1 MSRALLIS
9 ATKMSSNQRTSK
21 RILRK
26 RSCSQMHLTI
36 CFTKPSG
43 VCSHAVNELSPG
55 VGRERE
61 VKTTVCLFHH
71 QQPFISEYFTGSR
84 EIEGLFFKKKLDQCT
99 KKIKQYLISIVTLSP
114 DVSPVFLGR
123 SEGRNTRQDGDQ
135 HHVTCTQP
143 RVTPPEPRFRSSQ
156 ALRSPLNKISFFYF
170 FFFNVALWSF
180 KIIAE
185 IDP

>member
-9 ATKMSSNQRTSK
+9 ATKMSTNQRTSK

-43 VCSHAVNELSPG
+43 GCSHAVNELSPG

-61 VKTTVCLFHH
+61 VKTTVCSITNSHLF
-71 QQPFISEYFTGSR
+71 QNILQVPERSKGF
-84 EIEGLFFKKKLDQCT
+84 FFKKKLDQCT
-99 KKIKQYLISIVTLSP
+99 KKIKKYLISIVTLSP

-123 SEGRNTRQDGDQ
+123 TEGRNTRQDGDQ

-156 ALRSPLNKISFFYF
+156 ALRSPLNKIYFFYF
-170 FFFNVALWSF
+170 F
-180 KIIAE
+180 
-185 IDP
+185 